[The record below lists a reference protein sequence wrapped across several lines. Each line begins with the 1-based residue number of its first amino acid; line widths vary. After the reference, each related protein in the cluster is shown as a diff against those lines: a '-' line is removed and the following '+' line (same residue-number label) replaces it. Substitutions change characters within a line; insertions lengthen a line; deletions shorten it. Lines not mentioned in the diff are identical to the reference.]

1 MNKRLLF
8 LTAVG
13 LLLLAISGYGQT
25 DSLSPGEGFI
35 EVTGGKVWYK
45 IVGGGTSIP
54 LLMLHGGRGVS
65 SIYLKPLE
73 ALADQRPIVFFDQ
86 LGCGNSP
93 GPSDTSLWTIEKF
106 VEQIAAVRK
115 ALNLKQ
121 VHLYGHSWGT
131 MLAIDYM
138 LGEPTGVHSLV
149 LAGPVFS
156 IERHIQDKVKLL
168 QTLPD
173 SISETIMKN
182 EQAGTLDSPDYM
194 PAMMVFLG
202 QFFAR
207 KQPWSDELNQAFAT
221 LNHSLGGYMFG
232 PYSFRS
238 TGTLAGY
245 NRIERLGEIKLP
257 TLLITGEYDQCT
269 PATAKY
275 YQSLIPGAELVI
287 IENAAHLTMHDEPEA
302 DIKAI
307 GDFLNRV
314 ENE

>member
-1 MNKRLLF
+1 MKRLIFVLVF
-8 LTAVG
+8 FSYLIVTV
-13 LLLLAISGYGQT
+13 LGYGQT
-25 DSLSPGEGFI
+25 DSLSAGEGFV

-45 IVGGGTSIP
+45 IVGSGTGIP
-54 LLMLHGGRGVS
+54 LLMLHGGYGVS
-65 SIYLKPLE
+65 SIYLRPLE
-73 ALADQRPIVFFDQ
+73 ALADQRPVVFFDQ

-93 GPSDTSLWTIEKF
+93 GPSDTALWTIEKF

-121 VHLYGHSWGT
+121 VHLYGHSWGS
-131 MLAIDYM
+131 MLATDYM
-138 LGEPTGVHSLV
+138 LGKPAGVRSVILASPV
-149 LAGPVFS
+149 LS
-156 IERHIQDKVKLL
+156 IERYFQDKVKLL
-168 QTLPD
+168 ETLPD
-173 SISETIMKN
+173 SISKVIKKN
-182 EQAGTLDSPDYM
+182 ELEGTLDSPDYM
-194 PAMMVFLG
+194 PAIMVFLG

-221 LNHSLGGYMFG
+221 MNHSMGVYMFG
-232 PYSFRS
+232 PYNFHS

-245 NRIERLGEIKLP
+245 NRIERLSEINLP
-257 TLLITGEYDQCT
+257 TLLITGEYDIST

-287 IENAAHLTMHDEPEA
+287 IENAGHLTMQDNVEA